1 MFEKVLI
8 ANRGEIA
15 LRILR
20 ACREMGI
27 QAVAVHSS
35 ADADAMHVRLAD
47 ESICIGPALA
57 ADSYLNSSA
66 ILSAATI
73 AHVDAIHPGYGF
85 LSENADFATMVE
97 EHNFVFIGPS
107 PDHIRLMGDKIAAK
121 KAVKDAGIPVVPGS
135 DGAVED
141 AEQARAI
148 AGDIGYPVIIKATAG
163 GGGRGMQVVRNDAGI
178 QEAFNLARAEAKAAF
193 SSDEVYIEKYLEAPR
208 HIEVQV
214 LADLHGNVVHLGERD
229 CSLQRR
235 HQKLVEEAPSPALNQ
250 KERQSIGDRVVNAV
264 KILGYRNVGTVEF
277 LFEDGEFYFIEM
289 NTRLQVEHPVT
300 EMICGLD
307 LVREMIRI
315 AAGAPLGITQSDIT
329 FTGHAIEC
337 RINAENPDTFQP
349 SPGVIGLYH
358 APGGLGVRVDSGL
371 YSGYSVPPHYDSM
384 IAKLI
389 VHGANRNECL
399 MRLRR
404 ALGEYVIDGIDTV
417 IPLHQRLMNEP
428 DFVNGDYD
436 IHWLE
441 KFVGKG
447 PKKETSP

>member
-27 QAVAVHSS
+27 KTVAVHST
-35 ADADAMHVRLAD
+35 ADADAMHVRLAE
-47 ESICIGPALA
+47 ESICIGPPA
-57 ADSYLNSSA
+57 AKYSYLNPSA
-66 ILSAATI
+66 ILTAATI
-73 AHVDAIHPGYGF
+73 SHADAIHPGYGF
-85 LSENADFATMVE
+85 LSENADFAAMVE
-97 EHNFVFIGPS
+97 EHEFVFIGPS
-107 PDHIRLMGDKIAAK
+107 ADHIRLMGDKIAAK
-121 KAVKDAGIPVVPGS
+121 QAVKDAGIPVVPGS
-135 DGAVED
+135 EGALAD
-141 AEQARAI
+141 ADEALA
-148 AGDIGYPVIIKATAG
+148 AAEDIGYPVLIKATAG
-163 GGGRGMQVVRNDAGI
+163 GGGRGMQIVHDADGVK
-178 QEAFNLARAEAKAAF
+178 QAYDLARAEAKAAF
-193 SSDEVYIEKYLEAPR
+193 ISDEVYMEKFLEAPR

-214 LADLHGNVVHLGERD
+214 LADSQGNVVHLGERD

-235 HQKLVEEAPSPALNQ
+235 HQKLLEEAPSPALNETQ
-250 KERQSIGDRVVNAV
+250 RQSIGDKVVGAV
-264 KILGYRNVGTVEF
+264 RKLGYRSAGTVEF

-307 LVREMIRI
+307 LVREMIRV
-315 AAGAPLGITQSDIT
+315 AAGAPLGFKQSDIK
-329 FTGHAIEC
+329 FSGHAIEC

-349 SPGVIGLYH
+349 SPGQIGTYH

-371 YSGYSVPPHYDSM
+371 YSGYTVPPHYDSM

-404 ALGEYVIDGIDTV
+404 ALSEYVIDGLDTT
-417 IPLHQRLMNEP
+417 IPLHQRLMKEP

-436 IHWLE
+436 IHWLQ
-441 KFVGKG
+441 KFVDG
-447 PKKETSP
+447 TNA

>member
-1 MFEKVLI
+1 M
-8 ANRGEIA
+8 
-15 LRILR
+15 
-20 ACREMGI
+20 
-27 QAVAVHSS
+27 
-35 ADADAMHVRLAD
+35 
-47 ESICIGPALA
+47 
-57 ADSYLNSSA
+57 
-66 ILSAATI
+66 
-73 AHVDAIHPGYGF
+73 
-85 LSENADFATMVE
+85 
-97 EHNFVFIGPS
+97 
-107 PDHIRLMGDKIAAK
+107 
-121 KAVKDAGIPVVPGS
+121 PGS
-135 DGAVED
+135 QGALSVDSKEIVRS
-141 AEQARAI
+141 ARKV
-148 AGDIGYPVIIKATAG
+148 GYPVIIKATAG
-163 GGGRGMQVVRNDAGI
+163 GGGRGMQVVRDDAGI